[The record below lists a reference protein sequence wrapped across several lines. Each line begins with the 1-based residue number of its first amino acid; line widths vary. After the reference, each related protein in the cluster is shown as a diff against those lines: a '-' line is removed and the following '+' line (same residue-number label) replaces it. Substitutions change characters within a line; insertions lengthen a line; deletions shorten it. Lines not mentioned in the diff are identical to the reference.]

1 MDPSSSGIL
10 GLVAIIVSVGG
21 SILAVINHTRV
32 RSTCCGKTGEVSLD
46 ISQTTP
52 PVRVA
57 LKLPSPDHPDQV
69 APESVSESSDQEKPA

>member
-10 GLVAIIVSVGG
+10 GLVAIIISVGG

-32 RSTCCGKTGEVSLD
+32 RSTCCGRIAEASLD

-52 PVRVA
+52 PSQTTVKLQAVPEQQSVA
-57 LKLPSPDHPDQV
+57 HPDQV
-69 APESVSESSDQEKPA
+69 VPESVSNK